1 MCHCVT
7 STVLKFVQIKCPA
20 YMNKVFRPIENIRIN
35 TRNSYF
41 KPSFSKNQYRT
52 RRLILE
58 ILKETKNLSTF
69 KHKMKH
75 YYLNDFYNPNL
86 WSITGFDYVLAII
99 EYFSFHFHF
108 LFFFS
113 FFFPASLWLK
123 DHNPQWKKGNSPVLC
138 CPCHTIFLLTNIA
151 ININIFC
158 LLLIFYSLLF
168 YFVIIW
174 QIKLT

>member
-1 MCHCVT
+1 MGTYIKWILPETELAANKSMCHCVT

-75 YYLNDFYNPNL
+75 YYLNDLYNPNL

-108 LFFFS
+108 FS
-113 FFFPASLWLK
+113 FFLFFSCFTLTEGPQSTMKTRLFPCFVLSL
-123 DHNPQWKKGNSPVLC
+123 P
-138 CPCHTIFLLTNIA
+138 
-151 ININIFC
+151 
-158 LLLIFYSLLF
+158 Y
-168 YFVIIW
+168 YFSSH
-174 QIKLT
+174 